1 QYSVPLTPEPRPAA
15 DSDTATPFPG
25 FHRRP
30 GLRWPPGRD
39 PPRVEHPEGLPM
51 RRANTWAILLLTA
64 GPTAAAPAPDL
75 AVRGTLTA
83 DDQGRFEVGGLDRGY
98 HETFIVC
105 PGRVRQR
112 VLFDTT
118 AKADTELDIPL
129 PRAGRVVGRVTD
141 EAGRPVPGANVGRGT
156 SGSFFST

>member
-1 QYSVPLTPEPRPAA
+1 MAA
-15 DSDTATPFPG
+15 E
-25 FHRRP
+25 
-30 GLRWPPGRD
+30 RD

-51 RRANTWAILLLTA
+51 RRTNTWAILLEERGRLRGRLLEAESGRPVPGGRLFLDAGLVLT
-64 GPTAAAPAPDL
+64 T
-75 AVRGTLTA
+75 

-105 PGRVRQR
+105 PGRARQR

-141 EAGRPVPGANVGRGT
+141 EAGRPVPGAYVGRGT
-156 SGSFFST
+156 SGSFFSINALYERCDADGRFVYD